1 MQYQFSS
8 DTFHYSL
15 VGEVFYGL
23 FRRKTTVPG
32 IPFDKQL
39 TIEVCFWY
47 RSRIPGFFFV
57 VFDQGLAQR
66 TSRWQWGF
74 TVVAHLVWQRI
85 VLIRSNSTTG
95 FQNPTS
101 IKPKRKRK
109 KRMNAHLSFWPHHG
123 VNMLH
128 ILFKQSSFD

>member
-1 MQYQFSS
+1 MQDQFSS

-15 VGEVFYGL
+15 VGEEVFYGV

-47 RSRIPGFFFV
+47 RSRIPGVFFV

-66 TSRWQWGF
+66 TSR
-74 TVVAHLVWQRI
+74 
-85 VLIRSNSTTG
+85 
-95 FQNPTS
+95 
-101 IKPKRKRK
+101 
-109 KRMNAHLSFWPHHG
+109 
-123 VNMLH
+123 
-128 ILFKQSSFD
+128 

>member
-1 MQYQFSS
+1 MQDQFSS

-47 RSRIPGFFFV
+47 RSRIPGFFFCGIWPR
-57 VFDQGLAQR
+57 FGTENL
-66 TSRWQWGF
+66 SL
-74 TVVAHLVWQRI
+74 TVRIFCRSSSCLTEDI

-101 IKPKRKRK
+101 IKPKRKK
-109 KRMNAHLSFWPHHG
+109 KEKKNECTSVFLTASRCKHVTYTF
-123 VNMLH
+123 
-128 ILFKQSSFD
+128 